1 MERKRE
7 VDGDVQSF
15 VFRQHFAS
23 AGKVVHP
30 YAAATVVVGVVVN
43 IARWRIHAVG
53 NACPLQ
59 PVASAFGESR
69 VSAGHIFIF
78 HLGVEAFVHLRLV
91 VRTFH
96 IFAHSN
102 HFACDIAHSA
112 TDFHCIGGYN
122 FALTPCGVAHSYHR
136 NIRFPFL
143 QREMSEINPCSAA
156 HCLVHGEM
164 IGIACAVHCVFHRF
178 GAIGQCRIRNIHCII
193 AVGGDFG
200 VPRCHRGFSGFFY
213 RFHNS
218 IATFGEWI
226 FIDSILG
233 AVVCKACTFPFS
245 PLVIT
250 VFLRIAFYCIF
261 SFRVD
266 DDFHRFGV
274 ALAWTHHVCAGILQ
288 HRHEERH
295 YITLCVQVFYGLEDA
310 RTLPLP
316 AVEFCLEIPPV
327 ALPHCYVIAAKS
339 FGYCRSTLGLD
350 IVVRHDE
357 MLFRTTRGSK
367 RLLIYD
373 ILFNCIAFNLQNH
386 FIARILFA
394 ERRQYLVFQSLH
406 ALLGKRYIGICL
418 IQIYCYRFVL

>member
-1 MERKRE
+1 
-7 VDGDVQSF
+7 
-15 VFRQHFAS
+15 
-23 AGKVVHP
+23 
-30 YAAATVVVGVVVN
+30 
-43 IARWRIHAVG
+43 
-53 NACPLQ
+53 
-59 PVASAFGESR
+59 
-69 VSAGHIFIF
+69 
-78 HLGVEAFVHLRLV
+78 
-91 VRTFH
+91 
-96 IFAHSN
+96 
-102 HFACDIAHSA
+102 
-112 TDFHCIGGYN
+112 
-122 FALTPCGVAHSYHR
+122 
-136 NIRFPFL
+136 
-143 QREMSEINPCSAA
+143 
-156 HCLVHGEM
+156 M
-164 IGIACAVHCVFHRF
+164 IGIACAIHCVFHCF
-178 GAIGQCRIRNIHCII
+178 GAIGQCRIRNIHGII
-193 AVGGDFG
+193 TIFWYFG
-200 VPRCHRGFSGFFY
+200 IPRCHRGFSGFFY

-218 IATFGEWI
+218 IASFGERI

-233 AVVCKACTFPFS
+233 SVIGKSYPISIS
-245 PLVIT
+245 PLVFS
-250 VFLRIAFYCIF
+250 VFLRIPFHCIF

-316 AVEFCLEIPPV
+316 AVEFCLEIPPM
-327 ALPHCYVIAAKS
+327 ALPHCNVIAAKS

-394 ERRQYLVFQSLH
+394 ERRQDFILQGLDT
-406 ALLGKRYIGICL
+406 LLGKRYIGICL